1 MSDNTYNFEYR
12 SPRFPADLSLLVQT
26 SGTPPL
32 LLDGRCVDIS
42 KEGLRATF
50 RAPLE
55 VGSHVT
61 LVMRLPGGSIPVRI
75 AARLIRCEDDEHGF
89 TFIFSSQKERDCIEG
104 YIESLHSRKTR
115 SAGSTS

>member
-1 MSDNTYNFEYR
+1 MSDNIYNFEYR

-32 LLDGRCVDIS
+32 LLDGRCLDIS

-50 RAPLE
+50 HASLE
-55 VGSHVT
+55 VGSQVT
-61 LVMRLPGGSIPVRI
+61 LVMCLPGSSIPVRI
-75 AARLIRCEDDEHGF
+75 AACLIRSEENDHGF
-89 TFIFSSQKERDCIEG
+89 TFIFSSQKERDCIDE
-104 YIESLHSRKTR
+104 YIESLHSRKTH